1 MVISRP
7 TASIVGRFEHL
18 VLLAVLYA
26 GDDAYAVPIADEI
39 ERRTGARPSRGALYT
54 TLARLEEKGFL
65 ASMRGEPT
73 PIRGGK
79 ARRYYHVSAYG
90 RRALRQARNDL
101 VTVWPGL
108 SRVLGDAR

>member
-1 MVISRP
+1 MAMSRP
-7 TASIVGRFEHL
+7 SPSIVGRFEHL
-18 VLLAVLYA
+18 VLLAVLYV

-54 TLARLEEKGFL
+54 TLARLEEKAFL
-65 ASMRGEPT
+65 ASTRGEPS

-79 ARRYYHVSAYG
+79 AKRYYRVSAYG

-108 SRVLGDAR
+108 GRILGDA